1 MPLNLV
7 SVCENTSSL
16 KVRAPYEL
24 STLLTMMKYPS
35 VRRLPTLH
43 VIMRTAQNLVTKKDE
58 IAHLYVSTDSHHV
71 LGNTIWSAG
80 QQNQT
85 AVDPFHPQIP
95 GIINEHKETAYLY
108 DMEVCLVYH
117 MFP

>member
-1 MPLNLV
+1 MWKYFKPKSKWSIWTQQIVNNDEISLSEKIADV
-7 SVCENTSSL
+7 ACHYENGSKL
-16 KVRAPYEL
+16 G
-24 STLLTMMKYPS
+24 
-35 VRRLPTLH
+35 H
-43 VIMRTAQNLVTKKDE
+43 KKDE

-95 GIINEHKETAYLY
+95 GIINEHKEIAYLY
-108 DMEVCLVYH
+108 DMQVCLVYH